1 MSWQTIGFDK
11 NQKLFENFIQNG
23 GFAHA
28 YLFTG
33 QEMIGKR
40 TFAFELANHVIS
52 GNKSQGNNP
61 DILTVS
67 PASSESWHSI
77 AIEEI
82 RKIKKFVSLSSYV
95 GPYKF
100 VIIDDAHLMTIEAQ
114 NSLLKILEEPS
125 PSTIFILVTAN
136 PESLLTTIVSRCQ
149 EIKFSSH
156 PKKLIANML
165 IDAKLSNKNK
175 ELLTEFANGRLGLIK
190 KIVEENSFDE
200 VKDAIEEVMHLIKSD
215 INERLAIAQK
225 LADPSAGFAGEKNKT
240 ELAKKILYW
249 TLYLRTRL
257 NEPKAHKILKNLLV
271 LHEIINKPQF
281 NQRLALENFLIQV

>member
-1 MSWQTIGFDK
+1 
-11 NQKLFENFIQNG
+11 
-23 GFAHA
+23 
-28 YLFTG
+28 
-33 QEMIGKR
+33 
-40 TFAFELANHVIS
+40 
-52 GNKSQGNNP
+52 
-61 DILTVS
+61 
-67 PASSESWHSI
+67 
-77 AIEEI
+77 
-82 RKIKKFVSLSSYV
+82 
-95 GPYKF
+95 
-100 VIIDDAHLMTIEAQ
+100 
-114 NSLLKILEEPS
+114 
-125 PSTIFILVTAN
+125 
-136 PESLLTTIVSRCQ
+136 
-149 EIKFSSH
+149 
-156 PKKLIANML
+156 ML

>member
-1 MSWQTIGFDK
+1 MAWQTLGFDK
-11 NQKLFENFIQNG
+11 NRKLFENSIQTG
-23 GFAHA
+23 EFAHA

-40 TFAFELANHVIS
+40 TFAFELASHVIT
-52 GNKSQGNNP
+52 GGKSQGNNP

-67 PASSESWHSI
+67 PAGSESGHSI
-77 AIEEI
+77 AIEEV
-82 RKIKKFVSLSSYV
+82 RKIKNFVFLSSYA

-114 NSLLKILEEPS
+114 NSLLKILEEPNRS
-125 PSTIFILVTAN
+125 SIFILVTAN
-136 PESLLTTIVSRCQ
+136 PESLLPTIASRCQ

-156 PKKLIANML
+156 PKKLIANIL
-165 IDAKLSNKNK
+165 TDAKLSNKNR
-175 ELLTEFANGRLGLIK
+175 EFLIEFANGRAGLIK
-190 KIVEENSFDE
+190 KIIEEKSFDY
-200 VKDAIEEVMHLIKSD
+200 VKNSIEELMHLIKTDVS
-215 INERLAIAQK
+215 ERLMIAQT
-225 LADPSAGFAGEKNKT
+225 LTDEKNKS
-240 ELAKKILYW
+240 ELPRKILYW

-257 NEPKAHKILKNLLV
+257 GEPRAYKILKNLLA